1 MPNISFT
8 KIFNV
13 SLPSIELEK
22 EDKIYFKFV
31 SNTPGITDYTA
42 SLSPGQLTIS
52 SLTPSIGYA
61 VADCPFLYTGS
72 ESNEVILDG
81 DITNFHDN
89 GYIFTPNP
97 VNSSLPQSS
106 LYPTYGNVDYPFVIK
121 PYDLF
126 LLYLND
132 GTYLEYTIL
141 ELINGTGT
149 LRLKL
154 NQSLPQNAK
163 TAINGNTF
171 SNFLILTKIV
181 DETNAY
187 IIYNKRPGRTSYGF
201 IIPDNLSPEVLA
213 NIDTIT
219 KEVKQKLLNEQQTV
233 EVNSIDTLNG
243 GGF

>member
-1 MPNISFT
+1 MPHISFQKT
-8 KIFNV
+8 FNV
-13 SLPSIELEK
+13 NLPSENLTQG
-22 EDKIYFKFV
+22 DKISFRFV
-31 SNTPGITDYTA
+31 LDSPLINDFTA

-61 VADCPFLYTGS
+61 FADCPFIETSS
-72 ESNEVILDG
+72 EDNEIILKG
-81 DITNFHDN
+81 NINNFHDN

-97 VNSSLPQSS
+97 INPSLPQSS

-141 ELINGTGT
+141 ELINGTGEIK
-149 LRLKL
+149 LKL
-154 NQSLPQNAK
+154 NQLLPQNAK

-171 SNFLILTKIV
+171 DNFLILTKIV

-233 EVNSIDTLNG
+233 EVNSIDTIG
-243 GGF
+243 GGDF

>member
-1 MPNISFT
+1 MPNISFNSSFT
-8 KIFNV
+8 V
-13 SLPSIELEK
+13 SLPDIDLSK
-22 EDKIYFKFV
+22 DDKVYFKFIL
-31 SNTPGITDYTA
+31 NTSGINDYTA
-42 SLSPGQLTIS
+42 SISPGQLTIS

-61 VADCPFLYTGS
+61 FTYCPFVYTGS
-72 ESNEVILDG
+72 ESNEILLSG
-81 DITNFHDN
+81 DITNYHDN
-89 GYIFTPNP
+89 GYIFAPNP
-97 VNSSLPQSS
+97 ISSTLPSSS

-126 LLYLND
+126 LLYLSD

-141 ELINGTGT
+141 ELINGTGKLT
-149 LRLKL
+149 LKL

-163 TAINGNTF
+163 TAIFNNTF

-187 IIYNKRPGRTSYGF
+187 VIYNKRPGRTSYGF

-233 EVNSIDTLNG
+233 EINSIDTLNG